1 MHGLIFETSVCYW
14 QNQPGFYL
22 SARIPNTRVCSGHYY
37 KQQVATQ
44 VHGQPPRLL
53 LLQK

>member
-1 MHGLIFETSVCYW
+1 
-14 QNQPGFYL
+14 
-22 SARIPNTRVCSGHYY
+22 VCSGYYY